1 MKGSKTREQKVGFE
15 TEKFKMVTPKGVI
28 KPVHREIE
36 IIPEVARIM
45 GYPHVRNPFT
55 AVTKTMGPFPGK
67 LFVAGQPDPVGI
79 LDDVTYTV
87 TKMDPQGTPF
97 LFISLS
103 YTATSK
109 GWATHSYSIPL
120 HGGGPYT
127 TAQFWVYFKN
137 RDGGIIY
144 IWTGNAKFAL
154 ECGWQQEF
162 QVFNTEDHTYVDW
175 FDVWESVTHEVK
187 GVLYPC

>member
-36 IIPEVARIM
+36 ITPEVARIM
-45 GYPHVRNPFT
+45 GYPHVRAPFT
-55 AVTKTMGPFPGK
+55 VVTKTMGPFPGK

-87 TKMDPQGTPF
+87 TKLDPQGTPF

-103 YTATSK
+103 YMATSK
-109 GWATHSYSIPL
+109 GVQTLDGYTWA
-120 HGGGPYT
+120 HGGFSTGS
-127 TAQFWVYFKN
+127 FSVYFKN

-144 IWTGNAKFAL
+144 LWNGGPNFQLK
-154 ECGWQQEF
+154 CGWQQEF
-162 QVFNTEDHTYVDW
+162 QVFKTEDHTYVDW
-175 FDVWESVTHEVK
+175 FDVWEFVTHEVK
-187 GVLYPC
+187 AVFYPC